1 MSKIV
6 RIPEDHLFLVCSP
19 RKAVWLKNAGAVAQP
34 DLHVVAHSDFDWDKD
49 EMMNS
54 DRAGR
59 RFDGGAAAAAG
70 GARSAMELPD
80 LEARHAEES
89 AEKIVEM
96 LADRLQHSPFGGL
109 HIVAPPAF
117 LGVLRQ
123 KLTAELRSK
132 VVGEVAKDLVE
143 MPVPEIQNSLL
154 KAM

>member
-19 RKAVWLKNAGAVAQP
+19 RKAMWLKNAGPVAQP
-34 DLHVVAHSDFDWDKD
+34 DLQIDDHVEFDWDKN
-49 EMMNS
+49 ERMNS

-59 RFDGGAAAAAG
+59 RFDGGAAAVSG
-70 GARSAMELPD
+70 GQRSAMELPD

-96 LADRLQHSPFGGL
+96 LTDRHHREPFSGL
-109 HIVAPPAF
+109 YIAAPPAF

-123 KLTAELRSK
+123 KITDELRGRI
-132 VVGEVAKDLVE
+132 VGEIAKDLVE
-143 MPVPEIQNSLL
+143 MPISDVQKSLL
-154 KAM
+154 KAL